1 MYLVKILR
9 PSNPIALLSLI
20 ILILLTSYL
29 IFRGIGQYPPEIPLW
44 YSRIWGPDRLAN
56 PTWLWLIPTLMVLV
70 LITNHIISKMLESTS
85 LIRIITWSSVIF
97 GVILSY
103 SLIKILLLVG

>member
-9 PSNPIALLSLI
+9 PSNPIAYLILI

-29 IFRGIGQYPPEIPLW
+29 IFIGVDQHPPEIPLW
-44 YSRIWGPDRLAN
+44 YSKIWGPKRLAS
-56 PTWLWLIPTLMVLV
+56 PFWLWLIPTLMVLV

>member
-1 MYLVKILR
+1 MYLVRILR
-9 PSNPIALLSLI
+9 PSNPIALLSLV

-29 IFRGIGQYPPEIPLW
+29 ISRVEQYPPEIPLW
-44 YSRIWGPDRLAN
+44 YSRVWGPERLAN
-56 PTWLWLIPTLMVLV
+56 PFWLWLIPTLMVLV
-70 LITNHIISKMLESTS
+70 LTVNHIISKMLKSTS

-103 SLIKILLLVG
+103 SLIKILLLVS